1 MQIPESDIEMKV
13 ASKWLVLALVWTLV
27 AAQRPSIMDR
37 LKDINNGLRRGLNR
51 SRPTATST
59 PKMTT
64 PTTTATTTT
73 TATSAAATTTTPTTA
88 AATTAAATTAA
99 ATTAPSQ
106 KDITTNEPIEP
117 QPNFTDEESSRTTQ
131 VVHQLT
137 DIYED
142 QASEIEVLF
151 LPILSSFN
159 QSIS

>member
-88 AATTAAATTAA
+88 AATTA
-99 ATTAPSQ
+99 PSQ